1 MLNLIVEFISL
12 DEKKLRFD
20 RGPASNK
27 ADAAFTIYDFIDRG
41 QGNLDFMLVQNKE
54 DRTQF
59 TSG

>member
-1 MLNLIVEFISL
+1 MPL